1 MLGVLNVF
9 GSLLALFSLFYVL
22 PLVSALWFRDGTFTS
37 FAVAAVSTL
46 ALGLLIRALTR
57 RYVREL
63 KARDGYLLVVLAWTG
78 MALAASI
85 PLLIHDRELS
95 FTNAYFEVMSGLTTT
110 GATVFVGLDSMPPT
124 INLWRHA
131 LNWFGGMGIIVLAV
145 AVLPM
150 LGVGGRQLYRA
161 ETPGPMKDTKLTP
174 RITQTAKVL
183 WLVYAGFTLAC
194 IVSLAI
200 AGMPLF
206 DAICHAFS
214 ALSLGG
220 FSTHDASIGY
230 FNSPTIEAVLILF
243 MLVAALNFATHFT
256 ALRRLSFDAYVAD
269 PEARWVV
276 GLILI
281 SCVLVALHVWMQGNY
296 DDYLTALR
304 HVTFNLVS
312 IATDCGYASVD
323 YNNWPVFAP
332 FWMLLLSCVTVSS
345 GSTGGGIKMFR
356 SLILMKQSQREMLV
370 LLHPTAVV
378 PLRVGGNAL
387 PDSIAESVLAFIF
400 LYFATVATLT
410 FALLASG
417 LDFVTAF
424 SAIIACINNMGPGL
438 NEVGPAGNYAG
449 LTDFQKWVC
458 ALAMLAG
465 RIEIFT
471 LLVLFTAHFWR
482 K

>member
-1 MLGVLNVF
+1 MLGILNVF

-22 PLVSALWFRDGTFTS
+22 PLTSALWFRDGTFAS
-37 FAVAAVSTL
+37 FATA
-46 ALGLLIRALTR
+46 ALGTLCVGLLTKTLTR

-110 GATVFVGLDSMPPT
+110 GATVFVGLDSLPPT

-183 WLVYAGFTLAC
+183 WLVYAGITATC
-194 IVSLAI
+194 IVSLVI

-206 DAICHAFS
+206 DAICHAF
-214 ALSLGG
+214 ATLSLGG
-220 FSTHDASIGY
+220 FSTHDASVGY
-230 FNSPTIEAVLILF
+230 FNSPAIEAVLIIF
-243 MLVAALNFATHFT
+243 MIISALNFATHFL
-256 ALRRLSFDAYVAD
+256 AVRRLSFGAYAAD

-281 SCVLVALHVWMQGNY
+281 SCVAVALHVWMQGTY
-296 DDYLTALR
+296 ESYLTALR
-304 HVTFNLVS
+304 YVTFNLVS
-312 IATDCGYASVD
+312 IATDCGFTSVD

-332 FWMLLLSCVTVSS
+332 VWMLFLSCVTVSS

-356 SLILMKQSQREMLV
+356 SLILLKQSQREMMVLV
-370 LLHPTAVV
+370 HPTAVV
-378 PLRVGGNAL
+378 PIRVGGHAL
-387 PDSIAESVLAFIF
+387 PDSISESVLAFIF
-400 LYFATVATLT
+400 LYFTTVAVLT
-410 FALLASG
+410 FALLISG
-417 LDFVTAF
+417 LDFVSAF

-438 NEVGPAGNYAG
+438 DAVGPAGNYAG
-449 LTDFQKWVC
+449 LTDFQTWTC

-471 LLVLFTAHFWR
+471 LLVLFTREFWR

>member
-1 MLGVLNVF
+1 MLGILNVF
-9 GSLLALFSLFYVL
+9 GSLLALFSIFYVL
-22 PLVSALWFRDGTFTS
+22 PLTSALWFRDGTFTS
-37 FAVAAVSTL
+37 FAIAAVGTL
-46 ALGLLIRALTR
+46 GVGLFVRTLTR
-57 RYVREL
+57 KHVREL

-78 MALAASI
+78 MALAATI
-85 PLLIHDRELS
+85 PLLIQDRELS

-110 GATVFVGLDSMPPT
+110 GATVFVGLDSLPPT

-183 WLVYAGFTLAC
+183 WLVYAGITLAC
-194 IVSLAI
+194 VVSLVM

-206 DAICHAFS
+206 DAICHAF
-214 ALSLGG
+214 ATLALGG

-230 FNSPTIEAVLILF
+230 FNSPAIEAVLILF
-243 MLVAALNFATHFT
+243 MIVAALNFATHFL
-256 ALRRLSFDAYVAD
+256 AVRRLSFSAYRAD

-281 SCVLVALHVWMQGNY
+281 SCVFVALHVWMQGTY
-296 DDYLTALR
+296 DSYWTALR
-304 HVTFNLVS
+304 HVSFNLVS
-312 IATDCGYASVD
+312 LATDCGFVSVD

-332 FWMLLLSCVTVSS
+332 IWMLFLSCVTVSS

-356 SLILMKQSQREMLV
+356 SLILLKQSQREML
-370 LLHPTAVV
+370 LLVHPTAVV
-378 PLRVGGNAL
+378 PLRVGGHAL

-400 LYFATVATLT
+400 LYFATVVTLT
-410 FALLASG
+410 FALLISG

-424 SAIIACINNMGPGL
+424 SAIIACINNAGPGL
-438 NEVGPAGNYAG
+438 NQVGPAGNYAG
-449 LTDFQKWVC
+449 LTDFQTWTC
-458 ALAMLAG
+458 TLAMLAG

-471 LLVLFTAHFWR
+471 LLVLFTAAFWR